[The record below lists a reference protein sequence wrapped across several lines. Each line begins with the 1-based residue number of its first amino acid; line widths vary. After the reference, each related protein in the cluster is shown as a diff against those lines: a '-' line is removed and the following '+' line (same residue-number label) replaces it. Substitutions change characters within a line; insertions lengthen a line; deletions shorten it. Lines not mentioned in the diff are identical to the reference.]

1 MTLELELCLKHL
13 KALVACD
20 TSNPPKNIQQ
30 SGMLEYIDSLSFIKP
45 QIVDLGAGS
54 YNIFLTKGSPK
65 FLFNVHLD
73 TVPPGEG
80 WNFDPHNLTIKGNKA
95 IGLGA
100 CDIKGAAACM
110 LALIECED
118 LNDYA
123 ILLSTDEEAGQS
135 TCIKKFI
142 ETKPNFEAVIVSE
155 PTQNKAVACHRG
167 IFTGTQEFF
176 GKAGHSS
183 DKRALNDNAIHK
195 MTVWAQKALKVAES
209 YESKSIGSLQ
219 GLAFNLG
226 LIEGGIKPNIIADYA
241 SVKFGF
247 RPLPGQSVENL
258 LAELEIE
265 STDDNVKFTR
275 GFSAPSLPANG
286 ITETL
291 ESFAKDLGLEIS
303 PPVNFWTEASL
314 FSEAGFKAIVYGPG
328 DISNAH
334 QPDEFVMIE
343 QLDAALQQYKTL
355 VQ

>member
-1 MTLELELCLKHL
+1 MSIELALCLKHL

-30 SGMLEYIDSLSFIKP
+30 SGLLDYLHSLSFIEP
-45 QIVDLGAGS
+45 QVTDLGEGS
-54 YNIFLTKGSPK
+54 YNVLLTKGSPK
-65 FLFNVHLD
+65 YLFNVHLD
-73 TVPPGEG
+73 TVPAGEG
-80 WNFDPHNLTIKGNKA
+80 WNFDPYNLTIKENKA
-95 IGLGA
+95 FGLGA

-110 LALIECED
+110 LALIECNA
-118 LNDYA
+118 LNEYA

-135 TCIKKFI
+135 ICIKKFI
-142 ETKPNFEAVIVSE
+142 ETKPNFEAIIVAE
-155 PTQNKAVACHRG
+155 PTQNKAVTCHRG

-195 MTVWAQKALKVAES
+195 MTAWAQQALKVAES
-209 YESKSIGSLQ
+209 YNNESIGPLE
-219 GLAFNLG
+219 GIAFNLG
-226 LIEGGIKPNIIADYA
+226 LIEGGIKPNIIADHA

-258 LAELEIE
+258 LSELGIE
-265 STDDNVKFTR
+265 SSGDDTKFTQ
-275 GFSAPSLPANG
+275 GFRAPSLPANG
-286 ITETL
+286 SMETL
-291 ESFAKDLGLEIS
+291 ESFVKDLDLDIS

-328 DISNAH
+328 DIANAH
-334 QPDEFVMIE
+334 QSDEFVMID
-343 QLDAALQQYKTL
+343 QLQAALLQYKSL